1 MQIGK
6 STKHSYGLKK
16 IKQGKYKEE
25 NKSSL
30 VFDRL
35 ENPCYHLKKKKKINI
50 HTWLENSISAERRK
64 MNKAH
69 ILGQHFSSKGASLGG
84 SCDFFLENLCSH
96 LYLCIIY
103 IL

>member
-35 ENPCYHLKKKKKINI
+35 ENPCYHLKKKKK
-50 HTWLENSISAERRK
+50 L
-64 MNKAH
+64 
-69 ILGQHFSSKGASLGG
+69 
-84 SCDFFLENLCSH
+84 
-96 LYLCIIY
+96 IY
-103 IL
+103 IHG